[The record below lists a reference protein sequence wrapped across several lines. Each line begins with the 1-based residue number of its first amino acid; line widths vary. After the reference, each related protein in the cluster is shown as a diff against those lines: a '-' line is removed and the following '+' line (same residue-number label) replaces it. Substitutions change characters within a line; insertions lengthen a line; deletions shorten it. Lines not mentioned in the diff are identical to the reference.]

1 MESEDDKF
9 RDIRPFKDE
18 ELLQVKRRLI
28 NNELLISTI
37 RHMIWPRGPKFMK
50 KPADFLIRNALRF
63 KLAGLNT
70 IDEFQKQFIGN
81 YLLKWVLDHTTR
93 GLTCSGLETLERDKP
108 HVFISNHRDIVL
120 DSAFIDY
127 LLSENGF
134 PVPYIAFGD
143 NLLINDVI
151 SDLIRINKAF
161 IVRRNLPIKE
171 QLKALKHLSEYINL
185 VLDEGNNIWIA
196 QKEGRAKDGIDQ
208 TNPAIIKMFH
218 LSERKKLSFADY
230 MRSISVVP
238 VAISYE
244 KDPCDRLKARELCL
258 TKRRGNYGKK
268 KKADFVSMAAGIS
281 RDKGAVHV
289 TFAKPL
295 SGEFE
300 DEKAVAGII
309 DKAIHA
315 GYKLWPRNYIAY
327 DELNKTDKYA
337 SFYSAADKREF
348 QAVYETLKPEI
359 RQTLLRIY
367 ANPVYKGDGIL

>member
-1 MESEDDKF
+1 MENEEDKF
-9 RDIRPFKDE
+9 RDIRPFKDQ

-28 NNELLISTI
+28 DNELLISTI
-37 RHMIWPRGPKFMK
+37 RHMIWPKGPKFMK
-50 KPADFLIRNALRF
+50 KPAGFLIRNVLRF

-70 IDEFQKQFIGN
+70 IDEFQKQFIGS
-81 YLLKWVLDHTTR
+81 YLLKWVLDNTTN
-93 GLTCSGLETLERDKP
+93 GLTCSGLENLDRDKP

-127 LLSENGF
+127 LLNENGF
-134 PVPYIAFGD
+134 SIPYIAFGD

-185 VLDEGNNIWIA
+185 LLDQGNNIWIA

-218 LSERKKLSFADY
+218 LSERKKLSFTDY

-258 TKRRGNYGKK
+258 TNRRGNYRKK

-281 RDKGAVHV
+281 KDKGAVHA

-300 DEKAVAGII
+300 DEKAVAKAI

-327 DELNKTDKYA
+327 DELNQTDKYT
-337 SFYSAADKREF
+337 SHYNTADKQEF
-348 QAVYETLKPEI
+348 KSVYKNLNPQIK
-359 RQTLLRIY
+359 QTLLQIY
-367 ANPVYKGDGIL
+367 ANPVEGT